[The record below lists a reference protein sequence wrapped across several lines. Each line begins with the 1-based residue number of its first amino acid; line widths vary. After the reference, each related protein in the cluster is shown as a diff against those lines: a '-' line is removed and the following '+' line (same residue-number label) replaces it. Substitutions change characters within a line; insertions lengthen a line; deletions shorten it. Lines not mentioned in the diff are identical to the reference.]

1 MGLSHK
7 YPNQNDQPN
16 WDIQHFEQ
24 TRNKGEQSKTEY
36 KQSTKEWNKTNQS
49 DSHVSYYNP
58 CA

>member
-36 KQSTKEWNKTNQS
+36 KQSAKEWNKMN
-49 DSHVSYYNP
+49 
-58 CA
+58 